1 MDIDVSDSAGCRGHG
16 PWVTGMNYLS
26 GCLRPSGSFR
36 PIHSRDLKAS
46 RKAPVMARGKFTAR
60 LESWTLRGPR
70 GFQAIC
76 YQTSCIRSHN
86 PRVSPEPQR
95 IGPYTIIRPLG
106 QGGMGVVYLARD
118 AGSRLVA
125 LKKLREGP
133 TGDAGFRR
141 RFTREVEAARSVARF
156 CTAPVL
162 DAGIDGESAYIV
174 TEYVDG
180 PDLAGAIRKS
190 GPMAGA
196 DLEALAVGV
205 ATALTAI
212 HQAGV
217 VHRDLKPQNIL
228 LSPVGPRV
236 IDFGIAQLVEPDA
249 SRSTGIVG
257 TPAYMSPEQAT
268 DGRITAASDVFAW
281 GGVVAYAAT
290 GRPPFGTGGAPEVLF
305 RVVHRVPDLRG
316 VDERLR
322 PLVEQAL
329 DKDPARRPTAQQ
341 LLDRLLGRESVSV
354 DTGVR
359 TVSSSWTASHPRP
372 AGRWKAQVAV
382 AAALL
387 VTGATVAAAW
397 RPWETA
403 ADLGPSPTTSQAA
416 YDGSVPPLAQRDTSV
431 RNLDSQVVPVR
442 VTIDNLYRVDGYL
455 RLELTVRNDAKDG
468 AYADLYTILGRDSED
483 LSSIGLTYNG
493 APKTLRPHLD
503 EDGTCICSSWTSVNN
518 IAPGK
523 SLMLV
528 AEFGEVPWVAKRAD
542 LDLLGL
548 GKFKDVPIT

>member
-1 MDIDVSDSAGCRGHG
+1 M
-16 PWVTGMNYLS
+16 
-26 GCLRPSGSFR
+26 
-36 PIHSRDLKAS
+36 
-46 RKAPVMARGKFTAR
+46 
-60 LESWTLRGPR
+60 
-70 GFQAIC
+70 
-76 YQTSCIRSHN
+76 SCIDDHN
-86 PRVSPEPQR
+86 PLVSPEPQQ

-118 AGSRLVA
+118 QGSRLVA
-125 LKKLREGP
+125 LKRLREGP
-133 TGDAGFRR
+133 AGDAGFRR

-180 PDLAGAIRKS
+180 PDLATAIRKR

-196 DLEALAVGV
+196 DLEALSVGV

-268 DGRITAASDVFAW
+268 EGRITAASDVFAW

-290 GRPPFGTGGAPEVLF
+290 GRPPFGSGGAPEVLF
-305 RVVHRVPDLRG
+305 RVVHYAPELTG
-316 VDERLR
+316 LDERLR

-359 TVSSSWTASHPRP
+359 KVSNSWAASPARRRDPRP
-372 AGRWKAQVAV
+372 PGRWKAPVAI
-382 AAALL
+382 ATALL
-387 VTGATVAAAW
+387 VTGATVAATW
-397 RPWETA
+397 RPWETPA
-403 ADLGPSPTTSQAA
+403 RSQVTGTTPRQSGP
-416 YDGSVPPLAQRDTSV
+416 VLAQRSGYV
-431 RNLDSQVVPVR
+431 YNLDNEYMPVH
-442 VTIDNLYRVDGYL
+442 VAIEKLYRVGDHV
-455 RLELTVRNDAKDG
+455 RLEWTVRNDAG
-468 AYADLYTILGRDSED
+468 HGEAADLPMILGTDATDASGIT
-483 LSSIGLTYNG
+483 LNYKG
-493 APKTLRPHLD
+493 APRPLNPHI
-503 EDGTCICSSWTSVNN
+503 EENGSCSCSGWGYHSLAPSGSIRLNAEFSGV
-518 IAPGK
+518 PGK
-523 SLMLV
+523 TS
-528 AEFGEVPWVAKRAD
+528 KAD
-542 LDLLGL
+542 VNLLGL
-548 GKFKDVPIT
+548 GFFRDLPIT

>member
-1 MDIDVSDSAGCRGHG
+1 MDAAWSPAV
-16 PWVTGMNYLS
+16 
-26 GCLRPSGSFR
+26 
-36 PIHSRDLKAS
+36 
-46 RKAPVMARGKFTAR
+46 
-60 LESWTLRGPR
+60 
-70 GFQAIC
+70 FQVIC
-76 YQTSCIRSHN
+76 YQMSCIDDHN
-86 PRVSPEPQR
+86 PLVSPEPQQ

-118 AGSRLVA
+118 QGSRLVA
-125 LKKLREGP
+125 LKRLREGP
-133 TGDAGFRR
+133 AGDAGFRR

-180 PDLAGAIRKS
+180 PDLATAIRKR

-196 DLEALAVGV
+196 DLEALSVGV

-268 DGRITAASDVFAW
+268 EGRITAASDVFAW

-290 GRPPFGTGGAPEVLF
+290 GRPPFGSGGAPEVLF
-305 RVVHRVPDLRG
+305 RVVHYAPELTG
-316 VDERLR
+316 LDERLR

-359 TVSSSWTASHPRP
+359 TVSNSWAASP
-372 AGRWKAQVAV
+372 ARRRDAPATGRWKAPVAV

-403 ADLGPSPTTSQAA
+403 AHGGGASPVTATSPAA
-416 YDGSVPPLAQRDTSV
+416 YDGGVPPLAQQDTSV
-431 RNLDSQVVPVR
+431 RNLDGQRVPVHI
-442 VTIDNLYRVDGYL
+442 TIDNLYRVDGDL

-483 LSSIGLTYNG
+483 LSSVGLTYKG
-493 APKTLRPHLD
+493 APRTLRPFI
-503 EDGTCICSSWTSVNN
+503 EKDGFCVCSSWTSVNN
-518 IAPGK
+518 IAPAK
-523 SLMLV
+523 SQFLV
-528 AEFGEVPWVAKRAD
+528 AEFDNVPWTAKRAD

-548 GKFKDVPIT
+548 GEFKDVPIT

>member
-1 MDIDVSDSAGCRGHG
+1 M
-16 PWVTGMNYLS
+16 
-26 GCLRPSGSFR
+26 
-36 PIHSRDLKAS
+36 
-46 RKAPVMARGKFTAR
+46 
-60 LESWTLRGPR
+60 
-70 GFQAIC
+70 
-76 YQTSCIRSHN
+76 SCIDDHN
-86 PRVSPEPQR
+86 PWVSPEPQQ

-106 QGGMGVVYLARD
+106 QGGMGIVYLARD
-118 AGSRLVA
+118 QGSRLVA
-125 LKKLREGP
+125 LKRLRDGP
-133 TGDAGFRR
+133 AGDAGFRR
-141 RFTREVEAARSVARF
+141 RFTREVEAARRVARF

-180 PDLAGAIRKS
+180 PDLATAIRER
-190 GPMAGA
+190 GAMAGA

-268 DGRITAASDVFAW
+268 EGLITAASDVFAW

-290 GRPPFGTGGAPEVLF
+290 GRPPFGSGGAPEVLF
-305 RVVHRVPDLRG
+305 RVVHYAPELTG
-316 VDERLR
+316 LDERLR
-322 PLVEQAL
+322 PLVERAL

-359 TVSSSWTASHPRP
+359 TVSSSWAASRARRRAASAAGGGDAPAVRRWKAP
-372 AGRWKAQVAV
+372 ALAAGRWKAPVAV

-403 ADLGPSPTTSQAA
+403 THGGGPSPATANSPAA
-416 YDGSVPPLAQRDTSV
+416 YDGGVPPLAQQDTSV
-431 RNLDSQVVPVR
+431 RNLDSRRVPVHI
-442 VTIDNLYRVDGYL
+442 TIDNLYRVDGFL

-468 AYADLYTILGRDSED
+468 ADADLYTILGRDSYD
-483 LSSIGLTYNG
+483 LASIGLTYKG
-493 APKTLRPHLD
+493 ASKTLRPYI
-503 EDGTCICSSWTSVNN
+503 EEGGTCICSSWDSVNS
-518 IAPGK
+518 IGPAK
-523 SLMLV
+523 SLLLV
-528 AEFGEVPWVAKRAD
+528 AEFDNVPWTAKRAD

-548 GKFKDVPIT
+548 GQFKDVPIT

>member
-1 MDIDVSDSAGCRGHG
+1 M
-16 PWVTGMNYLS
+16 
-26 GCLRPSGSFR
+26 
-36 PIHSRDLKAS
+36 
-46 RKAPVMARGKFTAR
+46 
-60 LESWTLRGPR
+60 
-70 GFQAIC
+70 
-76 YQTSCIRSHN
+76 
-86 PRVSPEPQR
+86 SPEPQK
-95 IGPYTIIRPLG
+95 IGPYTIIRLLG
-106 QGGMGVVYLARD
+106 QGGMGVVFLARD
-118 AGSRLVA
+118 PGSRLVA
-125 LKKLREGP
+125 LKTLREGP
-133 TGDAGFRR
+133 ASDAGFRR

-162 DAGIDGESAYIV
+162 DAGIDGETAYIV

-180 PDLAGAIRKS
+180 PDLAGAIRKG

-268 DGRITAASDVFAW
+268 EGRITAASDVFAW

-305 RVVHRVPDLRG
+305 RVVHRAPELTG
-316 VDERLR
+316 LDERLR

-359 TVSSSWTASHPRP
+359 TVSNSWAASSARRRDAPV
-372 AGRWKAQVAV
+372 AGRWKAPVAV

-403 ADLGPSPTTSQAA
+403 AHRGTSLVTATSQAA
-416 YDGSVPPLAQRDTSV
+416 SDGSVPPLAQKDTSV
-431 RNLDSQVVPVR
+431 RNLDAQRVPVHI
-442 VTIDNLYRVDGYL
+442 TIDNLYRVDGDL

-483 LSSIGLTYNG
+483 LSSIGLTYKG
-493 APKTLRPHLD
+493 GSKTLRPYID
-503 EDGTCICSSWTSVNN
+503 EDGFCICSSWTSINN
-518 IAPGK
+518 IAPAK
-523 SLMLV
+523 SLLLV
-528 AEFGEVPWVAKRAD
+528 AEFDNVPWTAKRAD
-542 LDLLGL
+542 LDLLAL
-548 GKFKDVPIT
+548 GKFQDVPIT